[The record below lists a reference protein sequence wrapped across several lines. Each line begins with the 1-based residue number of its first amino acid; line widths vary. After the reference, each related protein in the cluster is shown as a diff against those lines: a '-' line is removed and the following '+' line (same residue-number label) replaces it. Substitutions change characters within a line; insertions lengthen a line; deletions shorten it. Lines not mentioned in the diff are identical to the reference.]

1 MTHQHLESTGLS
13 FQILHEFPPA
23 DTAERWREFLGKT
36 DTPSAY
42 DAPDFFDEPHWEGRH
57 PFAVLALT
65 GNTVVGVV
73 TGLHQA
79 GHVICG
85 RPARPQICIDSTA
98 NVSAVHKA
106 LWEGLLLEAG
116 DDTLIDVFTWSG
128 TRLSYFEQHGFTTR
142 DVGANVVLDL
152 SLGVDALFKQFH
164 ENRKRNI
171 RAAVRNGIEVVDSTS
186 EEDVEAHYAVHCAW
200 QLTQR
205 KKIHSSLSLGAAR
218 RVQALSGTHHQF
230 LARYH
235 GQVIAATTVRFY
247 PKGLIEYSSNCSLDA
262 FMHLRPNDLL
272 IWRTIQ
278 WACEHGF
285 KKYSLGAS
293 HPFLQKCGGVL
304 VPISRYRFDRTF
316 LHRHNLRESVA
327 DLSRTVLRHAP
338 MPVAE
343 LMKRAA
349 GKAVEILHIT
359 PERFR

>member
-23 DTAERWREFLGKT
+23 DTAERWREFLGKA

-42 DAPDFFDEPHWEGRH
+42 DAPDFFDEPHCGGPTSFRG
-57 PFAVLALT
+57 VALT

-152 SLGVDALFKQFH
+152 SLGVDGLFKQFH

-186 EEDVEAHYAVHCAW
+186 EEDVEAHYQSTA
-200 QLTQR
+200 
-205 KKIHSSLSLGAAR
+205 
-218 RVQALSGTHHQF
+218 
-230 LARYH
+230 H
-235 GQVIAATTVRFY
+235 G
-247 PKGLIEYSSNCSLDA
+247 N
-262 FMHLRPNDLL
+262 
-272 IWRTIQ
+272 
-278 WACEHGF
+278 
-285 KKYSLGAS
+285 
-293 HPFLQKCGGVL
+293 
-304 VPISRYRFDRTF
+304 
-316 LHRHNLRESVA
+316 
-327 DLSRTVLRHAP
+327 
-338 MPVAE
+338 
-343 LMKRAA
+343 
-349 GKAVEILHIT
+349 
-359 PERFR
+359 